1 MNVQTLSRAAAPTQ
15 IGVSSGYAV
24 FVWAVLGVMACVLS
38 FTVFG
43 LWVTSDTAFQ
53 AVPITAADAM
63 SENGLMLLRV
73 VETISTLVALWA
85 LSYYLLL
92 PWVRTGQASIRGL
105 LLLGALVSYV
115 LDITVNYSDYW
126 MAWNKH
132 AVNFGTWG
140 DFFPGHTGPTQYAE
154 AMLWGP
160 PMYLYFGVALGYI
173 QLFVIDT
180 LRRKLGAGFA
190 LALAAS
196 FVAAFMADF
205 VAESLIIRTEA
216 YAWANVIGALSVWA
230 GTQYQFPLYESL
242 LVAMY
247 STGYTLLMMSDR
259 KNGISFIEHGVQ
271 RVSGASRLLLRFL
284 AATGFAATMTTMY
297 FVGFNLFSH
306 HADTRVE
313 LPSYLMY
320 SDPDWTPPN

>member
-1 MNVQTLSRAAAPTQ
+1 MSVQTISR
-15 IGVSSGYAV
+15 IGHPAQAGVTAGYAV
-24 FVWAVLGVMACVLS
+24 YVWAVLGLLACVLS

-43 LWVTSDTAFQ
+43 QWIASDTAFQ
-53 AVPITAADAM
+53 PVPITEADAM
-63 SENGLMLLRV
+63 TANGLMMLRL
-73 VETISTLVALWA
+73 VEAISTLVALWA
-85 LSYYLLL
+85 LSYYLVL
-92 PWVRTGQASIRGL
+92 PWVRSGKISIRGL

-132 AVNFGTWG
+132 AVNLGTWG
-140 DFFPGHTGPTQYAE
+140 EFFPGHTGPTQYAE

-173 QLFVIDT
+173 QLFVIDN
-180 LRRKLGAGFA
+180 LRRRFNAGFA
-190 LALAAS
+190 LALSVS
-196 FVAAFMADF
+196 FVAAFLADF

-216 YAWANVIGALSVWA
+216 YAWANVVGSLSVWA

-259 KNGISFIEHGVQ
+259 KNGISFIEHGVD
-271 RVSGASRLLLRFL
+271 RLSGVSRELVRFL
-284 AATGFAATMTTMY
+284 AATGFAASMTAMY
-297 FVGFNLFSH
+297 FIGFNLFSH
-306 HADTRVE
+306 QADTRVE